1 MVDWLSSWFLNPAIM
16 INSLFQ
22 PIHGQLGESS
32 PANWSIHGHSSVIR
46 QHPVCERHSFTRILP
61 AVKAFI
67 GKVAVEGLIVNQFR
81 RDVLLMQSKIRD
93 VAITQMNICCSSQRK
108 MAI

>member
-46 QHPVCERHSFTRILP
+46 QHLFCERHSFARILSV
-61 AVKAFI
+61 VKAFK
-67 GKVAVEGLIVNQFR
+67 GEVAVKGQIDNQFR
-81 RDVLLMQSKIRD
+81 RDVLSMRSKIRE
-93 VAITQMNICCSSQRK
+93 VAITKMNICQSSQRK

>member
-22 PIHGQLGESS
+22 PIHGQRGESS

-46 QHPVCERHSFTRILP
+46 QHLVCERHSFTRILSV
-61 AVKAFI
+61 VKAF
-67 GKVAVEGLIVNQFR
+67 KREVAVEDQIDNQCR
-81 RDVLLMQSKIRD
+81 RDILLMQSKIRE
-93 VAITQMNICCSSQRK
+93 VAITQINICRSGQRK

>member
-32 PANWSIHGHSSVIR
+32 PTNWSIHGHSSAIR
-46 QHPVCERHSFTRILP
+46 QHPVCERHSFTRILS
-61 AVKAFI
+61 VVQAFV
-67 GKVAVEGLIVNQFR
+67 GEVAVEGLIDNRFR
-81 RDVLLMQSKIRD
+81 RDVLSMQSRIRE
-93 VAITQMNICCSSQRK
+93 VAITKIDICQSSQRK
-108 MAI
+108 MAL